1 MKRVWQALIFMFF
14 WFAFEFHVTEAQDDT
29 QGTNVAD
36 RLKVQEICNGIFL
49 SYDFSSRTKK
59 NPRQKNASVQAWA
72 FNATAS
78 IINTSKYEL
87 KAWKMFI
94 KFQYDEILVTAN
106 EAVLIGGERFPN
118 SGRKWD
124 GLSWIPSSRFENSH

>member
-1 MKRVWQALIFMFF
+1 MKDMKRVWQALIFMFF

-59 NPRQKNASVQAWA
+59 ERKK
-72 FNATAS
+72 
-78 IINTSKYEL
+78 IL
-87 KAWKMFI
+87 DRRML
-94 KFQYDEILVTAN
+94 QYKL
-106 EAVLIGGERFPN
+106 
-118 SGRKWD
+118 
-124 GLSWIPSSRFENSH
+124 GLSMPQLL